1 MRKLSNLLLIGLCM
15 AATATAAWA
24 GNPLEYDLT
33 LNAPLAHVYRAG
45 VLADAA
51 SPGFIKY
58 TRDIRDKWKFN
69 PNVDGHPAA
78 YHPGIQANLWLP
90 VGPELKGKKLAIE
103 ALIRPAHK
111 SPKMDAFL
119 NGDKIGS
126 PALKSAVWQV
136 VRIDVD
142 AGKVEQGI
150 NKVRLHYNRSVD
162 VGGMKT
168 ASAIRY
174 VRIVDASTPKPPIDA
189 KAITAAISS
198 TEGKAIVLPDGAGLD
213 FYVTPTT
220 GSTLTGTAQGGQAEV
235 WAQTDGGAPTK
246 LGGGASVN
254 IGLGKYANKAVR
266 LMLRGKGGHVKF
278 TGKIAGGKAGP
289 ARISKPKYVV
299 FWLIDTLR
307 ADKLGFYPQKNANG
321 RKKVKTPNLDAV
333 VKDGVVFDPFYV
345 EGTESKASHASLFT
359 GTYPLLHKVYNHKA
373 KLSTKHTTI
382 AEAFKSAGYRT
393 AGFVSNGYVSDKWN
407 YDQGFQKFVNFIRE
421 GKAHNAIA
429 VVKKAKPWITK
440 NKDKPFYLYLGT
452 SDPHVTYRAHNEFIE
467 EYDGKG
473 YGGSYKKY
481 LSGKELG
488 RLKGQKNPPK
498 ARDRKRIEALYENEI
513 AFNDKHFGDLVA
525 HLKAEGIYDE
535 TMIIIS
541 ADHGDEFWEHGG
553 CGHGHNLHQELVRVP
568 MVIRY
573 PASFPA
579 GRSTAGA
586 DGVDLLPTLMAL
598 LGQTPPKDVQ
608 GRSLLPFVG
617 ATNPYP
623 QAVMA
628 MNGRDAYTLAV
639 GPAKAIMRSESSIK
653 VYDVANDI
661 AESSDEYGKKTVL
674 TLAAL
679 DPLTLWLS
687 RPTAWRRAKMGA
699 PNNLTATIK

>member
-1 MRKLSNLLLIGLCM
+1 MRKFSLIFAVGLC
-15 AATATAAWA
+15 AAASASTAWA

-33 LNAPLAHVYRAG
+33 LNAPLAHVYRSG
-45 VLADAA
+45 VVADAA

-58 TRDIRDKWKFN
+58 TRDVGDNWKSN

-103 ALIRPAHK
+103 AMIRPADK
-111 SPKMDAFL
+111 SPKMDAFV
-119 NGDKIGS
+119 NGEKIAS
-126 PALKSAVWQV
+126 PALKGGTWQI
-136 VRIDVD
+136 VRMEVD
-142 AGKVEQGI
+142 AGKIEQGI

-162 VGGMKT
+162 VGGLKT
-168 ASAIRY
+168 ASAIRF
-174 VRIVDASTPKPPIDA
+174 VRIVEASAPKPPMDA
-189 KAITAAISS
+189 KAINDAMAS
-198 TEGKAIVLPDGAGLD
+198 TEGDAVLLPDGAGLD
-213 FYVTPTT
+213 YYITPTT
-220 GSTLTGTAQGGQAEV
+220 GSTLTGTAVGGQAEV
-235 WAQTDGGAPTK
+235 WAQTDGSAPSNLGSGATLK
-246 LGGGASVN
+246 V
-254 IGLGKYANKAVR
+254 GLGDYAGKAVR

-278 TGKIAGGKAGP
+278 TGKIEGSTAGTAKIA
-289 ARISKPKYVV
+289 KPKYVV

-333 VKDGVVFDPFYV
+333 VSDGVVFDPFYV

-373 KLSTKHTTI
+373 KLAASHTTI
-382 AEAFKSAGYRT
+382 AETFKSAGYST

-407 YDQGFQKFVNFIRE
+407 YDQGFETFVNFIRD
-421 GKAHNAIA
+421 GKAHNAVA
-429 VVKKAKPWITK
+429 VVKQAKPWITQH
-440 NKDKPFYLYLGT
+440 KDKPFYLYLGT
-452 SDPHVTYRAHNEFIE
+452 SDPHVTYRAHSEFIE
-467 EYDGKG
+467 EYDGKS

-481 LSGKELG
+481 ISGTELG
-488 RLKGQKNPPK
+488 RIKGQKNPPS
-498 ARDRKRIEALYENEI
+498 ARERARIEALYENEI

-568 MVIRY
+568 LVIRY
-573 PASFPA
+573 PKAFPA

-586 DGVDLLPTLMAL
+586 DGVDLLPTLMSL
-598 LGQTPPKDVQ
+598 IGQKVPKDVQ
-608 GRSLLPFVG
+608 GRSLMPFIG

-623 QAVMA
+623 QAIMA
-628 MNGRDAYTLAV
+628 MNGREAYTLAV
-639 GPAKAIMRSESSIK
+639 GPAKAILRSESSIQ

-661 AESSDEYGKKTVL
+661 GEQTDEYGKKTVL

-687 RPTAWRRAKMGA
+687 QPTTWRRASQGA
-699 PNNLTATIK
+699 PNNLIGALK

>member
-1 MRKLSNLLLIGLCM
+1 MRYLGTLVALALSASPAL
-15 AATATAAWA
+15 A
-24 GNPLEYDLT
+24 GDPLSYDLA
-33 LNAPLAHVYRAG
+33 LNAPLAHVYRDG
-45 VLADAA
+45 VVADAA

-58 TRDIRDKWKFN
+58 TRDVRDKWKRN
-69 PNVDGHPAA
+69 PGVDGHPAS

-90 VGPELKGKKLAIE
+90 VGPELVGKKLVLE
-103 ALIRPAHK
+103 AMIRPAHK
-111 SPKMDAFL
+111 APKMDAFI

-126 PALKSAVWQV
+126 PSLESGKWQIIRV
-136 VRIDVD
+136 DID
-142 AGKVEQGI
+142 AGKVKEGI

-162 VGGMKT
+162 VGGLKT

-174 VRIVDASTPKPPIDA
+174 VRIADAASAKLPTDA
-189 KAITAAISS
+189 KALNAALA
-198 TEGKAIVLPDGAGLD
+198 TTDGKAVVLPDGGGLD
-213 FYVTPTT
+213 YYVTPNK
-220 GSTLTGTAQGGQAEV
+220 GLSLKGAAQGGQAEI
-235 WAQTDGGAPTK
+235 WLQTDGAKPKKLAGGAQINIA
-246 LGGGASVN
+246 LGG
-254 IGLGKYANKAVR
+254 YAGKAVR
-266 LMLRGKGGHVKF
+266 LMVRGKGQAKLTASI
-278 TGKIAGGKAGP
+278 TGAKKGNAKIA
-289 ARISKPKYVV
+289 KPKYVV

-307 ADKLGFYPQKNANG
+307 ADKLGFYPQPNANG
-321 RKKVKTPNLDAV
+321 RKKVKTPHLDQIA
-333 VKDGVVFDPFYV
+333 KEGVVFDPFYV

-373 KLSTKHTTI
+373 KLKTSHTTI
-382 AEAFKSAGYRT
+382 AEAFKSAGYKT

-407 YDQGFQKFVNFIRE
+407 YNQGFQTFTNFIRE

-440 NKDKPFYLYLGT
+440 NKAKPFYLYLGT
-452 SDPHVTYRAHNEFIE
+452 SDPHVTYRAHKEFIE
-467 EYDGKG
+467 QYDGKG
-473 YGGSYKKY
+473 YNGSYKKY

-488 RLKGQKNPPK
+488 RLKGQKNPPR

-535 TMIIIS
+535 TLIIIS
-541 ADHGDEFWEHGG
+541 ADHGDEFWEHGS

-568 MVIRY
+568 LVIRY
-573 PASFPA
+573 PKAFPA

-586 DGVDLLPTLMAL
+586 DGVDLLPTLQAL
-598 LGQTPPKDVQ
+598 LGQKVPKDVQ

-628 MNGRDAYTLAV
+628 MNGTDAYTLAV
-639 GPAKAIMRSESSIK
+639 GPAKAILRSESSIM
-653 VYDVANDI
+653 VYDVGADI
-661 AESSDEYGKKTVL
+661 AEKTDLYGKKTVL

-687 RPTAWRRAKMGA
+687 RPTSWKRSHLGA
-699 PNNLTATIK
+699 PNNLVNPLD

>member
-1 MRKLSNLLLIGLCM
+1 MKSLLSLTALLL
-15 AATATAAWA
+15 ATPAFA

-33 LNAPLAHVYRAG
+33 TNAPLAHVYRSG
-45 VLADAA
+45 VVADAA
-51 SPGFIKY
+51 SPGFVKY
-58 TRDIRDKWKFN
+58 TRDIRNKWKKKKS
-69 PNVDGHPAA
+69 VDGHPAA
-78 YHPGIQANLWLP
+78 YHPGIQANLWLR

-103 ALIRPAHK
+103 AMVRPAHK

-119 NGDKIGS
+119 NGKKVGS
-126 PALKSAVWQV
+126 PALKSGVWQIIRV
-136 VRIDVD
+136 DVD
-142 AGKVEQGI
+142 AAKVKQGI
-150 NKVRLHYNRSVD
+150 NKVRLHYNKSVD
-162 VGGMKT
+162 VGGIKT

-174 VRIVDASTPKPPIDA
+174 VRLVDASAAQPGTDA
-189 KAITAAISS
+189 KAVSGALAS
-198 TEGKAIVLPDGAGLD
+198 TQGKAIVLPDGQGLD
-213 FYVTPTT
+213 YYITPVKGQALT
-220 GSTLTGTAQGGQAEV
+220 GSAQGGQVEV
-235 WAQTDGGAPTK
+235 WAQTDGGAPSK
-246 LGGGASVN
+246 LGSGASVN
-254 IGLGKYANKAVR
+254 VNLNKFANKATR
-266 LMLRGKGGHVKF
+266 LMLRGAGGHVKF
-278 TGKIAGGKAGP
+278 TGAIKGAKAGT
-289 ARISKPKYVV
+289 AKVAKPKYVV

-307 ADKLGFYPQKNANG
+307 ADKLDFYPQKNANG
-321 RKKVKTPNLDAV
+321 RKKVKTPHLSKIA
-333 VKDGVVFDPFYV
+333 KEGVVFDPFYV

-359 GTYPLLHKVYNHKA
+359 GTYPLTHKVYNHKA

-393 AGFVSNGYVSDKWN
+393 AGFISNGYVSDKWN
-407 YDQGFQKFVNFIRE
+407 YTQGFQTSVNFIRE

-440 NKDKPFYLYLGT
+440 HKGKPFYLYLGT
-452 SDPHVTYRAHNEFIE
+452 SDPHVTYRAHKEFIDQ
-467 EYDGKG
+467 YSTKG
-473 YGGSYKKY
+473 YGGNYKKY
-481 LSGKELG
+481 ISGKELG
-488 RLKGQKNPPK
+488 RLKGNKNPPSAK
-498 ARDRKRIEALYENEI
+498 DRKRIEALYENEI
-513 AFNDKHFGDLVA
+513 AFNDKHFGDLIA

-535 TMIIIS
+535 TLIIIS

-573 PASFPA
+573 PKAFPA

-586 DGVDLLPTLMAL
+586 DGVDLLPTLQAL

-617 ATNPYP
+617 AKNAYP

-628 MNGRDAYTLAV
+628 MNGRDSFTLAV

-653 VYDVANDI
+653 VYNIKKDI
-661 AESSDEYGKKTVL
+661 AEKTDLYGKKTVL

-687 RPTAWRRAKMGA
+687 RPKAWRRAKLGA
-699 PNNLTATIK
+699 PNNLISTLK